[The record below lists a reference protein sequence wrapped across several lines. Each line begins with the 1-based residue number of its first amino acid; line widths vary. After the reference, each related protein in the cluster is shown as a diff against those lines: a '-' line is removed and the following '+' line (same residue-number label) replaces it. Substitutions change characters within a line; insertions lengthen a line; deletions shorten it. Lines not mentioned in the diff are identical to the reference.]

1 MAEGSS
7 NAKLVLALGAALGAA
22 LLVIAFLLGRES
34 ARISPS
40 ETQAVGSWV
49 PAVPI
54 VEEEGKP
61 GHARDPW
68 KVRDEEYAYAD
79 AHREELGWIEQKPD
93 GTVALSNARS
103 DSEAK
108 REPATPPS
116 TKPKAAPASSGNPVA
131 EYFQQVDV
139 IRSNTGAGDPNTF
152 AMDMIKAGMGGA
164 TSGFDQ
170 LIADTDRMTKEM
182 EAVAPPLSCVG
193 YHRASLESLAEARGM
208 LESMKGAISTKD
220 VQSLGAIAQQAAV
233 LQAKAKALQEL
244 QDRIR
249 ASNP

>member
-34 ARISPS
+34 ARISRS

-79 AHREELGWIEQKPD
+79 AHREELGWIEQKLD

-131 EYFQQVDV
+131 EYFQV
-139 IRSNTGAGDPNTF
+139 S
-152 AMDMIKAGMGGA
+152 
-164 TSGFDQ
+164 TS
-170 LIADTDRMTKEM
+170 
-182 EAVAPPLSCVG
+182 
-193 YHRASLESLAEARGM
+193 SLPTPIG
-208 LESMKGAISTKD
+208 
-220 VQSLGAIAQQAAV
+220 
-233 LQAKAKALQEL
+233 
-244 QDRIR
+244 
-249 ASNP
+249 